1 MERKSASPAKSFK
14 PALSSTATVST
25 MTLNDN
31 ATARLSI
38 AILGTCDT
46 KLQELLYLRSQIL
59 SHAEDASVTLIDVGR
74 SPISDPAI
82 TIPQDELLQKYGS
95 FTPAPLSTVPRSQV
109 TQTMTECATAC
120 LEDLHSKGSIH
131 GVISAGG
138 SSGTSLTS
146 AAMRRALPFLF
157 PKLIVSTMASGDTA
171 PFVGE
176 SDITLMYSIV
186 DIAGSNS
193 ILNGVLDNAAGAIVG
208 MARAYQK
215 RQIPSQQSEDSTVPQ
230 KPKTKIGITMFGV
243 TTPAVDRI
251 REHLTTHHP
260 STEIYIFHATGHG
273 GRAME
278 RLIATHHL
286 TAIIDL
292 TTSEI
297 TDHIVGGVL
306 SAGPHRLE
314 AGLAAGI
321 PYILSVGACD
331 MANFG
336 PRHTVPERFLT
347 TNTNNNTARKIHA
360 HNEAVTLVR
369 ANAEES
375 RRIGEFIAGKVRE
388 YCRRQEMVEIVLPV
402 AGISPLSVQ
411 GGPFE
416 DREADEGLFAG
427 IERGVEGMVGVR
439 VVREERDVNDG
450 GFAVGLAERV
460 MRLVAVWE
468 G

>member
-1 MERKSASPAKSFK
+1 
-14 PALSSTATVST
+14 

-31 ATARLSI
+31 ATTRLSI
-38 AILGTCDT
+38 AVLGTCDT

-59 SHAEDASVTLIDVGR
+59 SHAEDASVVLIDVGR

-95 FTPAPLSTVPRSQV
+95 STPAHLSTLPRSQV
-109 TQTMTECATAC
+109 TQTMTDCATAC

-193 ILNGVLDNAAGAIVG
+193 ILNGVLDNAAGGIVG

-215 RQIPSQQSEDSTVPQ
+215 RQIPSQHQTEDSTINHPQ
-230 KPKTKIGITMFGV
+230 KPKTKLGITMFGV

-278 RLIATHHL
+278 RLIATHNL

-331 MANFG
+331 MVNFG
-336 PRHTVPERFLT
+336 PAHTVPEHFT
-347 TNTNNNTARKIHA
+347 TTNNNNNMGRKIHA

-375 RRIGEFIAGKVRE
+375 RRIGEFIAQKVRG
-388 YCRRQEMVEIVLPV
+388 YCKRPEMVEIVLPV
-402 AGISPLSVQ
+402 AGMSPLSVW
-411 GGPFE
+411 GGVFE
-416 DREADEGLFAG
+416 DREADEGLFVG
-427 IERGVEGMVGVR
+427 IERGVEGTGVR
-439 VVREERDVNDG
+439 VVRVEREVNDG
-450 GFAVGLAERV
+450 GFAVGLVERV
-460 MRLVAVWE
+460 MRLVGRE
-468 G
+468 GEGG

>member
-1 MERKSASPAKSFK
+1 
-14 PALSSTATVST
+14 

-31 ATARLSI
+31 ATTRLSI
-38 AILGTCDT
+38 AVLGTCDT
-46 KLQELLYLRSQIL
+46 KLQELFYLRSQIL

-74 SPISDPAI
+74 SPVSDPAI
-82 TIPQDELLQKYGS
+82 TIPQDELLQKYGPS
-95 FTPAPLSTVPRSQV
+95 TPAHLSTLPRNQV
-109 TQTMTECATAC
+109 TQTMTDCATAC
-120 LEDLHSKGSIH
+120 LEDLHSRGSIH

-138 SSGTSLTS
+138 SNGTALTS

-193 ILNGVLDNAAGAIVG
+193 ILNGVLDNAAGGIVG

-215 RQIPSQQSEDSTVPQ
+215 RQIPSQHQTEDSTVPQ

-321 PYILSVGACD
+321 PYIISVGACD

-336 PRHTVPERFLT
+336 PRHTVPEHF
-347 TNTNNNTARKIHA
+347 TNNSERKIHA

-388 YCRRQEMVEIVLPV
+388 YCKRPEMVEIVLPTQ
-402 AGISPLSVQ
+402 GISPLSVK

-416 DREADEGLFAG
+416 DQEADEALFAG
-427 IERGVEGMVGVR
+427 IEGGLSEGMVGVR

-460 MRLVAVWE
+460 MRLVERGEDE
-468 G
+468 GG

>member
-1 MERKSASPAKSFK
+1 
-14 PALSSTATVST
+14 
-25 MTLNDN
+25 
-31 ATARLSI
+31 
-38 AILGTCDT
+38 
-46 KLQELLYLRSQIL
+46 
-59 SHAEDASVTLIDVGR
+59 
-74 SPISDPAI
+74 
-82 TIPQDELLQKYGS
+82 
-95 FTPAPLSTVPRSQV
+95 
-109 TQTMTECATAC
+109 
-120 LEDLHSKGSIH
+120 
-131 GVISAGG
+131 
-138 SSGTSLTS
+138 
-146 AAMRRALPFLF
+146 
-157 PKLIVSTMASGDTA
+157 MASGDTA

-193 ILNGVLDNAAGAIVG
+193 ILNGVLDNAAGGIVG

-215 RQIPSQQSEDSTVPQ
+215 RQIPSQHQTEDSTINHPQ
-230 KPKTKIGITMFGV
+230 KPKTKLGITMFGV

-278 RLIATHHL
+278 RLIATHNL

-331 MANFG
+331 MVNFG
-336 PRHTVPERFLT
+336 PAHTVPEHFT
-347 TNTNNNTARKIHA
+347 TTNNNNNMGRKIHA

-375 RRIGEFIAGKVRE
+375 RRIGEFIAQKVRG
-388 YCRRQEMVEIVLPV
+388 YCKRPEMVEIVLPV
-402 AGISPLSVQ
+402 AGMSPLSVR
-411 GGPFE
+411 GGVFE
-416 DREADEGLFAG
+416 DREADEGLFVG
-427 IERGVEGMVGVR
+427 IERGVEGTGVR
-439 VVREERDVNDG
+439 VVRVERDVNDG

-460 MRLVAVWE
+460 MRLVERE
-468 G
+468 GEGG

>member
-1 MERKSASPAKSFK
+1 
-14 PALSSTATVST
+14 
-25 MTLNDN
+25 MTPNDN
-31 ATARLSI
+31 ATTRLSI
-38 AILGTCDT
+38 AVLGTCDT

-74 SPISDPAI
+74 SPVSDPAI
-82 TIPQDELLQKYGS
+82 TRPQDELLQKYGS
-95 FTPAPLSTVPRSQV
+95 STPAHLSTLPRSQV
-109 TQTMTECATAC
+109 TQTMTDCATAC

-193 ILNGVLDNAAGAIVG
+193 ILNGVLDNAAGGIVG

-215 RQIPSQQSEDSTVPQ
+215 RQIPSPHQTEDSTINHPQ

-260 STEIYIFHATGHG
+260 STELYIFHATGHG

-306 SAGPHRLE
+306 TAGPHRLE

-336 PRHTVPERFLT
+336 ARHTVPERF
-347 TNTNNNTARKIHA
+347 TNNKNSERKIHA

-369 ANAEES
+369 ANVEES
-375 RRIGEFIAGKVRE
+375 RRIGEFIAQKVRG
-388 YCRRQEMVEIVLPV
+388 YCTRPEMVEIVLPV
-402 AGISPLSVQ
+402 AGMSPLSVR
-411 GGPFE
+411 GGVFE
-416 DREADEGLFAG
+416 DREADEGLFEG
-427 IERGVEGMVGVR
+427 IERGVEGTGVR
-439 VVREERDVNDG
+439 VVRVEREVNDA

-460 MRLVAVWE
+460 MRLVDKRREE
-468 G
+468 GG

>member
-1 MERKSASPAKSFK
+1 
-14 PALSSTATVST
+14 
-25 MTLNDN
+25 
-31 ATARLSI
+31 
-38 AILGTCDT
+38 
-46 KLQELLYLRSQIL
+46 
-59 SHAEDASVTLIDVGR
+59 
-74 SPISDPAI
+74 
-82 TIPQDELLQKYGS
+82 
-95 FTPAPLSTVPRSQV
+95 
-109 TQTMTECATAC
+109 MTECATAC

-215 RQIPSQQSEDSTVPQ
+215 RQIPSQQQSEDSTVPP
-230 KPKTKIGITMFGV
+230 KPKTKLGITMFGV

-306 SAGPHRLE
+306 TAGPHRLE

-336 PRHTVPERFLT
+336 PRHTVPERFLAT
-347 TNTNNNTARKIHA
+347 TTNNNNSTERKIHS

-375 RRIGEFIAGKVRE
+375 RRVGEFIATKVRE
-388 YCRRQEMVEIVLPV
+388 NCKRPEIVEIVLPTR
-402 AGISPLSVQ
+402 GISPLSVR
-411 GGPFE
+411 GGVFE
-416 DREADEGLFAG
+416 DREADEALFKG
-427 IERGVEGMVGVR
+427 IEEGLLEDTGVR
-439 VVREERDVNDG
+439 VGRVERDVNDG

-460 MRLVAVWE
+460 MRLVKRWE
-468 G
+468 EGG

>member
-1 MERKSASPAKSFK
+1 
-14 PALSSTATVST
+14 
-25 MTLNDN
+25 MTLSDKA
-31 ATARLSI
+31 ATQLSI

-59 SHAEDASVTLIDVGR
+59 SHAEDASITLIDVGR

-82 TIPQDELLQKYGS
+82 SIPQDDLLQKYGS
-95 FTPAPLSTVPRSQV
+95 SNPTDRSTIPRSQV

-120 LEDLHSKGSIH
+120 LEDLCSKNSIH
-131 GVISAGG
+131 GVISVGG

-146 AAMRRALPFLF
+146 AAMRRALPFLI

-193 ILNGVLDNAAGAIVG
+193 ILNGVLDNAAGGIVG

-215 RQIPSQQSEDSTVPQ
+215 RQLNHSTANNPEANGKQ
-230 KPKTKIGITMFGV
+230 KKTKIGITMFGV
-243 TTPAVDRI
+243 TTPCCDKI
-251 REHLTTHHP
+251 RAHLTSHHP

-278 RLIATHHL
+278 RLISSNSL
-286 TAIIDL
+286 DAIIDL

-297 TDHIVGGVL
+297 TDEIVGGFL

-314 AGLAAGI
+314 AGLKAGI
-321 PYILSVGACD
+321 PYIISVGACE
-331 MANFG
+331 MVNFG
-336 PRHTVPERFLT
+336 PRNTVPQRFE
-347 TNTNNNTARKIHA
+347 AEGRKVYK

-369 ANAEES
+369 ANVDES
-375 RRIGEFIAGKVRE
+375 RRIGEFIAKKVRGFGK
-388 YCRRQEMVEIVLPV
+388 RSEMVNIMLPV
-402 AGISPLSVQ
+402 GGMSPLSVK
-411 GGPFE
+411 GGDFE
-416 DREADEGLFAG
+416 DKEADEALFTSIETGLQG
-427 IERGVEGMVGVR
+427 TGVS
-439 VVREERDVNDG
+439 VVRDERDVNDED
-450 GFAVGLAERV
+450 FAVGLAERL
-460 MRLVAVWE
+460 MGLVEVYE
-468 G
+468 KEMG